1 MEKPEIIRK
10 LEERDEV
17 FSIVKLIDPISNFG
31 EFIENRNLELIYS
44 EGVINYES
52 SNMVHKINIYKS
64 KQDFYLHLFIN
75 DKGETCVNIYYK
87 IKQLNE
93 LRLFISQLLK
103 EYKKQQIN

>member
-52 SNMVHKINIYKS
+52 SNMVHDVKIYKS
-64 KQDFYLHLFIN
+64 KQP
-75 DKGETCVNIYYK
+75 
-87 IKQLNE
+87 
-93 LRLFISQLLK
+93 
-103 EYKKQQIN
+103 